1 MNLYEILHVSQDAPE
16 EIIKLAYKGLAQKY
30 HPDRYKGNDAN
41 EIMVKIREAYETL
54 IDPEKRKNY
63 DTFLAEQARR
73 KQQQEEYVKRQ
84 QQEEF
89 IRSQRAAFDQQNRT
103 SSNSQS
109 EQQAQNKDS
118 KSFKMNISIDVPNSF
133 SIFSPFIKLKNW
145 IISKKKVFIQ
155 VGSTCIALALI
166 ITLAVAATA
175 YMNNLSVKT
184 DAEAITAAEEAIAAA
199 EVAEA
204 AADAAAAEVVETGV
218 DYNLTN
224 SELTNYGE
232 AVAADEGFGPAEE
245 AVAAAK
251 AANAADLAASNTYNS
266 DVGNN
271 SVEVAKNSKKSTLAP
286 DKVLITKAVRE
297 FEAVLSLSGII
308 GVKEIVQKC
317 YTDINSNK
325 EYCLYLDYSA
335 RIFDANYAYEM
346 NTEPNEFFAEQLF
359 LERTFVNYYLPMNI
373 LDMDEVN
380 KHLMD
385 SYYAILPVLKK
396 QFSQ

>member
-184 DAEAITAAEEAIAAA
+184 DAEAITAAEEAIS
-199 EVAEA
+199 
-204 AADAAAAEVVETGV
+204 AAEVVETGV

-232 AVAADEGFGPAEE
+232 AVAADEGFDPAEE

-251 AANAADLAASNTYNS
+251 AADAADLAASNTYNS

-271 SVEVAKNSKKSTLAP
+271 SCL
-286 DKVLITKAVRE
+286 L
-297 FEAVLSLSGII
+297 
-308 GVKEIVQKC
+308 
-317 YTDINSNK
+317 YTS
-325 EYCLYLDYSA
+325 
-335 RIFDANYAYEM
+335 DAA
-346 NTEPNEFFAEQLF
+346 
-359 LERTFVNYYLPMNI
+359 
-373 LDMDEVN
+373 DE
-380 KHLMD
+380 
-385 SYYAILPVLKK
+385 
-396 QFSQ
+396 